1 EALNACAALAR
12 QVEHL
17 EYDKVAQAL
26 EITKLKRRLKQL
38 ERRNKIKGR
47 MTDVLIVDEEYEKKI
62 EEAMGASDDQV
73 KGRQAEIYKI
83 DITIRP
89 TKTKSKDKGKGII
102 IEEPKL
108 MKKKKQVK
116 MNEEYARKLHA
127 ELNKDID
134 RGRKGFLGVKTPLFE
149 GMVLVGEIQEQGDAE
164 EQEALNACAA
174 LARQVEHLEYDKVA
188 QALEITKLKRRLKQL
203 ERRNKVK
210 GRMTD
215 VLMVDKEDEKK
226 IKEAMGSS
234 DDQVKGRQAEIYK
247 IDIDHASKVLS

>member
-1 EALNACAALAR
+1 MFIQLIIQNQLGDLST
-12 QVEHL
+12 H
-17 EYDKVAQAL
+17 
-26 EITKLKRRLKQL
+26 ITKYTSRALTQKVFANMR
-38 ERRNKIKGR
+38 
-47 MTDVLIVDEEYEKKI
+47 
-62 EEAMGASDDQV
+62 
-73 KGRQAEIYKI
+73 
-83 DITIRP
+83 
-89 TKTKSKDKGKGII
+89 
-102 IEEPKL
+102 
-108 MKKKKQVK
+108 
-116 MNEEYARKLHA
+116 
-127 ELNKDID
+127 